1 MQIQWNLYESN
12 FKGNKK
18 YSSYRNTF
26 FLLIF
31 QLNLH
36 QAYVLQQEKHGEG
49 SSGFLFTEHLTLNRE
64 NFSPSS
70 YRKFEL

>member
-1 MQIQWNLYESN
+1 MEN
-12 FKGNKK
+12 
-18 YSSYRNTF
+18 SSYRNTF

-36 QAYVLQQEKHGEG
+36 QAYVLNREKHGEG
-49 SSGFLFTEHLTLNRE
+49 SFDFLFTEHLTLNRE

-70 YRKFEL
+70 YENSSYGRNTT